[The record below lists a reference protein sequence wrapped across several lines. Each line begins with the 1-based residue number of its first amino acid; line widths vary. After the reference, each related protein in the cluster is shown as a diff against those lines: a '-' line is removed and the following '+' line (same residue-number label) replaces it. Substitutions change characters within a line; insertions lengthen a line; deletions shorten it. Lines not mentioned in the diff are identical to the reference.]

1 VDALRL
7 DIGVPLRSFRVELE
21 LEVGAETVAL
31 VGPSGAG
38 KSTVLRA
45 VAGLRR
51 PDRGRIAV
59 GERVLF
65 DAEAGIDLPPE
76 SRGVGLVFQE
86 YALFPHMTV
95 EKNVAYGGRARV
107 GELLERLRIDHLARA
122 RPAQLSGG
130 ERQRVGLA
138 RALARNPSILLLD
151 EPVSALD
158 AHTRAGVRVELQELL
173 GDLRLPTLLVTH
185 DFEDAAAL
193 ADRVG
198 VIVDGRVLQVGS
210 PGELVEAPANPFVAS
225 FTGGNLMPGVARSAD
240 GGLTEVTLD
249 AGGSVLSTDAGSG
262 RVGVVVYPWEVAVAR
277 NPTADDSVLNHL
289 DGPITSIIP
298 LGNRVRIRVGPVV
311 AEITTASAERLGLE
325 RGDRA
330 FVAFKA
336 AATRVVPLPAGRGS
350 TKEDDPA

>member
-1 VDALRL
+1 M
-7 DIGVPLRSFRVELE
+7 
-21 LEVGAETVAL
+21 
-31 VGPSGAG
+31 
-38 KSTVLRA
+38 LRA

-65 DAEAGIDLPPE
+65 DAEAGSTCCRRAAGWASS
-76 SRGVGLVFQE
+76 SRSTRSS
-86 YALFPHMTV
+86 HMTV

-138 RALARNPSILLLD
+138 RALARNPAILLLD

-225 FTGGNLMPGVARSAD
+225 FTGNLMPGVARSAD

-249 AGGSVLSTDAGSG
+249 AGEL
-262 RVGVVVYPWEVAVAR
+262 
-277 NPTADDSVLNHL
+277 
-289 DGPITSIIP
+289 
-298 LGNRVRIRVGPVV
+298 
-311 AEITTASAERLGLE
+311 
-325 RGDRA
+325 RA
-330 FVAFKA
+330 I
-336 AATRVVPLPAGRGS
+336 
-350 TKEDDPA
+350 D